1 MKLSAV
7 QGRVAP
13 DPARG
18 EDGEREEA
26 AGEGAGTHTQAL
38 ETGVPHTGTHTQAL
52 ETGVPHTG
60 THIQALES
68 GVPHTGTF

>member
-26 AGEGAGTHTQAL
+26 AGENLLHLGDVNL
-38 ETGVPHTGTHTQAL
+38 V
-52 ETGVPHTG
+52 
-60 THIQALES
+60 I
-68 GVPHTGTF
+68 